1 MRPVLFL
8 FYSLETFL
16 NMVLI
21 YVHIEGFIKQPIDFL
36 PLVSQVTHYFYTI
49 SFYVFTAITMSAS
62 TSVTT
67 GHVYYNNEEI
77 IRSFAAFFLYTIIS
91 LMTLNNAEK
100 DFHLMYIVIDESR
113 AKELLHPFFQFMR
126 YQAVFAI
133 FTAVIYLLHCVIVID
148 VVLCGLGQQ
157 DTKSYENDLTVEYR
171 PVDVYLLSRKL
182 ENYLEQ
188 HKWFLEFKYGTNMS
202 I

>member
-1 MRPVLFL
+1 MRPVLFF

-21 YVHIEGFIKQPIDFL
+21 YVHVEGFIKQPIDFL
-36 PLVSQVTHYFYTI
+36 PPVSQITQYFYTV
-49 SFYVFTAITMSAS
+49 SFYIFTAVTMSAS

-67 GHVYYNNEEI
+67 GHTYYTNEEI
-77 IRSFAAFFLYTIIS
+77 IRSFAGFFMYTLIS

-100 DFHLMYIVIDESR
+100 DFHLMYIVLDESR

-126 YQAVFAI
+126 YQAVLAVV
-133 FTAVIYLLHCVIVID
+133 TAVIYLLHCVIVID
-148 VVLCGLGQQ
+148 VVLCGLVQQ
-157 DTKSYENDLTVEYR
+157 GSTSPEFDAHDEYK
-171 PVDVYLLSRKL
+171 PVHVYLLSRRL
-182 ENYLEQ
+182 EIYLEQ
-188 HKWFLEFKYGTNMS
+188 YKWFVEFKYGKDMS